1 MEELYSTYIAISR
14 TSNCTFHTIP
24 RGFAE
29 PSRPSSARPSSSQM
43 LSLLFSPSGLVAA
56 PAAASRSVVAARSP
70 LRSFSMVEA
79 DDNRGAA
86 NMDFVEGAADKLAAI
101 DTSTKRGEMSLESNK
116 IDLMKQ
122 QLDFEKTDLFK
133 GVSETIAGLEE
144 KGLVYSTEMGYV
156 ATRAVKAK
164 KVKK

>member
-1 MEELYSTYIAISR
+1 MQKSKN
-14 TSNCTFHTIP
+14 SNRREVNQPHP
-24 RGFAE
+24 RCDSQRLAE
-29 PSRPSSARPSSSQM
+29 PSSFPCFLPSLPVRARVRARGREPQ
-43 LSLLFSPSGLVAA
+43 
-56 PAAASRSVVAARSP
+56 RVAARSP
-70 LRSFSMVEA
+70 LRSFSMA
-79 DDNRGAA
+79 RPTTTRAA

-144 KGLVYSTEMGYV
+144 KGMVYSTEMGYI

-164 KVKK
+164 KVNK